1 MQSWLNRQCG
11 GDELWD
17 VYDADRCPTGQLH
30 RRAEPMGEGE
40 FHLVVYAWIR
50 GGDGRYLLT
59 KRSPNKGYPN
69 MWECTGGSALAGDDS
84 LTAALREVREET
96 GLRLDPMRGRRV
108 ASHRVAGRFEDVW
121 LFERDVA
128 LDELTLQE
136 GETCGAM
143 LTRADEILELQ
154 REGRM
159 APTGSFELAELL
171 KLMEG

>member
-1 MQSWLNRQCG
+1 M
-11 GDELWD
+11 
-17 VYDADRCPTGQLH
+17 
-30 RRAEPMGEGE
+30 
-40 FHLVVYAWIR
+40 
-50 GGDGRYLLT
+50 
-59 KRSPNKGYPN
+59 
-69 MWECTGGSALAGDDS
+69 
-84 LTAALREVREET
+84 REET

-108 ASHRVAGRFEDVW
+108 ASHKVTGRFEDVW

-143 LTRADEILELQ
+143 LTRADEILELR

>member
-1 MQSWLNRQCG
+1 MDINVQFYAADTAAELRYAVVAARCG
-11 GDELWD
+11 GQWVLSRHRERGTWELPGGHREPGED
-17 VYDADRCPTGQLH
+17 IDA
-30 RRAEPMGEGE
+30 
-40 FHLVVYAWIR
+40 
-50 GGDGRYLLT
+50 
-59 KRSPNKGYPN
+59 
-69 MWECTGGSALAGDDS
+69 
-84 LTAALREVREET
+84 AALREVREET

-108 ASHRVAGRFEDVW
+108 ASHKVTGRFEDVW

-143 LTRADEILELQ
+143 LARADEILELR

>member
-1 MQSWLNRQCG
+1 M
-11 GDELWD
+11 
-17 VYDADRCPTGQLH
+17 
-30 RRAEPMGEGE
+30 
-40 FHLVVYAWIR
+40 
-50 GGDGRYLLT
+50 
-59 KRSPNKGYPN
+59 
-69 MWECTGGSALAGDDS
+69 
-84 LTAALREVREET
+84 REET

-108 ASHRVAGRFEDVW
+108 ASHKVTGRFEDVW

-154 REGRM
+154 REGRI

-171 KLMEG
+171 RLMEG

>member
-1 MQSWLNRQCG
+1 M
-11 GDELWD
+11 
-17 VYDADRCPTGQLH
+17 
-30 RRAEPMGEGE
+30 
-40 FHLVVYAWIR
+40 
-50 GGDGRYLLT
+50 
-59 KRSPNKGYPN
+59 
-69 MWECTGGSALAGDDS
+69 
-84 LTAALREVREET
+84 REET

-108 ASHRVAGRFEDVW
+108 ASHKVTGRFEDVW

-143 LTRADEILELQ
+143 LARADEILELR

>member
-1 MQSWLNRQCG
+1 
-11 GDELWD
+11 
-17 VYDADRCPTGQLH
+17 
-30 RRAEPMGEGE
+30 
-40 FHLVVYAWIR
+40 
-50 GGDGRYLLT
+50 
-59 KRSPNKGYPN
+59 

-96 GLRLDPMRGRRV
+96 GLRLDPMRGRCV
-108 ASHRVAGRFEDVW
+108 ASHKVTGRFEDVW

-143 LTRADEILELQ
+143 LARADEILELR

>member
-1 MQSWLNRQCG
+1 M
-11 GDELWD
+11 ELLQTTLCYLEKD
-17 VYDADRCPTGQLH
+17 GAYLMLH
-30 RRAEPMGEGE
+30 RVKKKNDVNHDKWVGVGGKFEPGE
-40 FHLVVYAWIR
+40 
-50 GGDGRYLLT
+50 D
-59 KRSPNKGYPN
+59 
-69 MWECTGGSALAGDDS
+69 ALAC
-84 LTAALREVREET
+84 ALREVREET

-108 ASHRVAGRFEDVW
+108 ASHKVTGRFEDVW

-171 KLMEG
+171 RLMEG

>member
-1 MQSWLNRQCG
+1 
-11 GDELWD
+11 
-17 VYDADRCPTGQLH
+17 
-30 RRAEPMGEGE
+30 
-40 FHLVVYAWIR
+40 
-50 GGDGRYLLT
+50 
-59 KRSPNKGYPN
+59 

-108 ASHRVAGRFEDVW
+108 ASHKVTGRFEDVW

-143 LTRADEILELQ
+143 YASPEKLRELVDADCFVPFEELEGILE
-154 REGRM
+154 M
-159 APTGSFELAELL
+159 
-171 KLMEG
+171 